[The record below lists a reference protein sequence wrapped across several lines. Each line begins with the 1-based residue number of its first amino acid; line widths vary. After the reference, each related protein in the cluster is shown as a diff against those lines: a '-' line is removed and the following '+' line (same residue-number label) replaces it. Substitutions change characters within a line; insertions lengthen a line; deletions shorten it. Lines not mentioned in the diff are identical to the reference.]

1 MKVIFV
7 CLCNICSSPMAE
19 AMFKKMVKE
28 RHLQDQIIVDYAGT
42 SNIAAGSPA
51 DSRTKKI
58 LDKYNIPD
66 YGMIAR
72 QLNDRDFDEA
82 DYIIVMDQ
90 MNMLDAKEM
99 APAGLAG
106 KVHGIYEATPG
117 KHGDWISD
125 PWITHRFQE
134 TYDCLNEALPNWL
147 DHIEQELPSQTN

>member
-7 CLCNICSSPMAE
+7 CLGNICRSPMAE
-19 AMFKKMVKE
+19 AMFKQMV
-28 RHLQDQIIVDYAGT
+28 RNANLQDQITVDSAGT
-42 SNIAAGSPA
+42 SDIAAGLPA

-66 YGMIAR
+66 DGMIAR
-72 QLNDRDFDEA
+72 QLNDRDYHES

-90 MNMLDAKEM
+90 INMVDAKDM

-106 KVHGIYEATPG
+106 KVHGIYETTPS
-117 KHGDWISD
+117 KQANWISD

-134 TYDCLNEALPNWL
+134 TYDSLSEALPNWL
-147 DHIEQELPSQTN
+147 ERINKEL